1 MVNWAALI
9 EAPIGVMLLL
19 VAIEMIGP
27 LQVPLFG
34 TLENSTAFPYGDT
47 TIVLV
52 QLIPLVLGIML
63 LYSAYRSFREPD
75 TPQYVMP
82 R

>member
-9 EAPIGVMLLL
+9 EAPIGIMLLL
-19 VAIEMIGP
+19 VAVEMIDP
-27 LQVPLFG
+27 LQIPLFG
-34 TLENSTAFPYGDT
+34 ILENSTAFPYGDT
-47 TIVLV
+47 TKILIQLV
-52 QLIPLVLGIML
+52 PLVLGIML

-75 TPQYVMP
+75 VPQYYMP